1 MYTFEFA
8 IDFSALRTERSKL
21 KEEKNIMRQIYQEL
35 KNEINRVQKLQGEVT
50 GISIEA
56 NRLAVTIVIIFIA
69 PFTYIFMLN

>member
-56 NRLAVTIVIIFIA
+56 NRLAVTIVITFIA